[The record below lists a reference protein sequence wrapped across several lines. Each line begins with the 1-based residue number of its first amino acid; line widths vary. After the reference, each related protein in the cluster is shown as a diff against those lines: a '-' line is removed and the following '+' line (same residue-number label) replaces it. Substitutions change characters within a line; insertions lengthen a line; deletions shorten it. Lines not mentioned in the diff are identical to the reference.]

1 MHSFLSVGPGL
12 SAPATLIL
20 ALRLTH
26 SASACRAVAIEALL
40 ASIETSRLVPHA
52 LGQTLGKLLH
62 AGFVPV
68 QRLADILVQARTIS
82 PLIDDAVR
90 QVLEKLLP
98 LLSTV
103 PLRNTRKL
111 IEGYADVQSRTRRA
125 VAAAVATQL
134 QTWSQS
140 AALKKAATHLL
151 ST

>member
-1 MHSFLSVGPGL
+1 M
-12 SAPATLIL
+12 
-20 ALRLTH
+20 
-26 SASACRAVAIEALL
+26 AIEALL

>member
-1 MHSFLSVGPGL
+1 MGPGL

-20 ALRLTH
+20 ALGLTH
-26 SASACRAVAIEALL
+26 STSACRAVALL
-40 ASIETSRLVPHA
+40 ASIVTGRLVPHA

-68 QRLADILVQARTIS
+68 QRLADILAQARTIS

-90 QVLEKLLP
+90 QVLEKLLS

-111 IEGYADVQSRTRRA
+111 IGATPMCKA
-125 VAAAVATQL
+125 VRGGP
-134 QTWSQS
+134 
-140 AALKKAATHLL
+140 
-151 ST
+151 